1 MADTDRGRRTQSPT
15 ARANGAADAELADDR
30 PVTADPHPGE
40 PDSPEFD
47 WGEAATGA
55 VHGANHTRRPYKT
68 EVQLGH
74 GPRTNRRN
82 KEIVSGKLY
91 RD

>member
-1 MADTDRGRRTQSPT
+1 MADTDRGRRTRSTT
-15 ARANGAADAELADDR
+15 ARADGELGDDM

-47 WGEAATGA
+47 WGEPATGA
-55 VHGANHTRRPYKT
+55 VHGANHTRRPHKT

-74 GPRTNRRN
+74 GPQTNRRN
-82 KEIVSGKLY
+82 KEIVSGRLY
-91 RD
+91 RR